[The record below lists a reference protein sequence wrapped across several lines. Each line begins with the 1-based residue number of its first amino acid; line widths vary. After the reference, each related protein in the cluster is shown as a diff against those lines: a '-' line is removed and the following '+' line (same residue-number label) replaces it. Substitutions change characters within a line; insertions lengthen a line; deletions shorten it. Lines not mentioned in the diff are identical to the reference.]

1 MRATLLLLTL
11 GVNALQILAT
21 AVPRTLFDPV
31 CAEIAAEI
39 SSASDVYY
47 PGHLK
52 YIKGI
57 GHWASSSTQNSK
69 CVVEPGT
76 AADISIILGILGDT
90 RTPFAVKGGGHGTNP
105 GWSSTTGVHISMYRF
120 SAVDYDAPSQTVQV
134 GAGLIWD
141 DVYAALEPYNV
152 NVVGGRVPGVGVAGF
167 ALGGGYSWKT
177 NQYGLT
183 VDTIT
188 AFELVTPVGA
198 ILTVTEASDS
208 ELFFGLKGGQ
218 NNFGIVTKFTFK
230 TFPQTQVWGGIIIV
244 TEPFFDD
251 VRDATVNFH
260 ANVLDPKASI
270 LSTFNAALAVP
281 IVTLHLFYDGP
292 TPPAGMFD
300 EFMALTYLSRD
311 VSTRSFLSLVQ
322 SAPSQLTSGQR
333 AIFQTVPYLDVT
345 TDLVNTVINE
355 TKFWSLHLTVP
366 TGTFIS
372 YAIEPFLPS
381 IYTHNTQTTAYPG
394 SRTQGYMPLN
404 IYYAWALPLSDSLFH
419 NTAKASARVIRDSA
433 ISQGQA
439 IAAEAPMYPNYA
451 IYDTPLEQV
460 YGTANLARLRA
471 LKALVDPLDVM
482 GLAGGFKL

>member
-1 MRATLLLLTL
+1 MRVVWLLSIIS
-11 GVNALQILAT
+11 VHVLQILAT
-21 AVPRTLFDPV
+21 AVPRTLLSTT
-31 CAEIAAEI
+31 CIRIASEI

-47 PGHLK
+47 PGHVK
-52 YIKGI
+52 YARGI
-57 GHWASSSTQNSK
+57 NHWAASSTQLSD
-69 CVVEPGT
+69 CVVEAGT
-76 AADISIILGILGDT
+76 AADVAVILNILGDT

-105 GWSSTTGVHISMYRF
+105 GWSSTTGVHISLYRF
-120 SAVDYDAPSQTVQV
+120 SQVNYNAATQTAEV

-177 NQYGLT
+177 NQFGLT
-183 VDTIT
+183 ADTVT
-188 AFELVTPVGA
+188 AFELVTPLGA
-198 ILTVTEASDS
+198 VLTVTQSSDP

-218 NNFGIVTKFTFK
+218 NNFGIVTKFTLK
-230 TFPQTQVWGGIIIV
+230 TFPQTQVWGGIITIL
-244 TEPFFDD
+244 EAFFND

-260 ANVLDPKASI
+260 TNVLDPKASI
-270 LSTFNAALAVP
+270 LSTFDAALAVP

-300 EFMALTYLSRD
+300 EFMAITYLSRD
-311 VSTRSFLSLVQ
+311 VKTRSFLSLIQ
-322 SAPSQLTSGQR
+322 SAPAQLTSGQR

-345 TDLVNTVINE
+345 TDLINTVINE

-372 YAIEPFLPS
+372 YAIEPFLPTL
-381 IYTHNTQTTAYPG
+381 YTHNTETTAYPA

-404 IYYAWALPLSDSLFH
+404 IYYAWLGSLSDPLFH
-419 NTAKASARVIRDSA
+419 NAAKASAKVIRDSA
-433 ISQGQA
+433 VSQGQA
-439 IAAEAPMYPNYA
+439 IASDAPMYPNYA
-451 IYDTPLEQV
+451 IYDTPLEKL
-460 YGTANLARLRA
+460 YGGNLPRLRA
-471 LKALVDPLDVM
+471 LKGLVDPQNVM